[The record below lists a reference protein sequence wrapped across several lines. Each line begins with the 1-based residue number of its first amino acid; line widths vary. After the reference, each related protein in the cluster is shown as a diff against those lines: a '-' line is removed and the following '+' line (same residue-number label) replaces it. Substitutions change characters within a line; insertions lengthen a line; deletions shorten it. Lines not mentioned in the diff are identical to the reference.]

1 MAELT
6 YTEADMQRV
15 AERMNRLSGELDE
28 EDRILLVA
36 VFELAAEALEAR
48 RGAEVSGYSQP
59 LSSAPGIVVTTQD
72 GPVPTLG
79 DSFVAIQGKPHPQQ
93 PVVYMSTP

>member
-6 YTEADMQRV
+6 YTEADVQRV

-36 VFELAAEALEAR
+36 VFDLAAEPSKP
-48 RGAEVSGYSQP
+48 GV
-59 LSSAPGIVVTTQD
+59 APR
-72 GPVPTLG
+72 
-79 DSFVAIQGKPHPQQ
+79 
-93 PVVYMSTP
+93 